1 MKILSYYIIPLLL
14 FCSMPIYSAG
24 TISGGLYLGYQYD
37 AGNLSGKAVD
47 ADLQQNVAVGGLLR
61 IDLGILFFRT
71 GADFSY
77 PFEKGRIHNSSAGDI
92 TGTDSWF
99 VEVPVYAGLGIPVR
113 DYGMFYM
120 GAGGS
125 YIFGMGS
132 VSATSGNEQ
141 INEQLFGWGFIA
153 GIESV
158 VSNDLSLFV
167 EWEYMTVSSSPF
179 ASSGTGTYN
188 DYYMDYTG
196 NRYRLG
202 VMYHFN
208 RY

>member
-1 MKILSYYIIPLLL
+1 MPL
-14 FCSMPIYSAG
+14 YSVG

-37 AGNLSGKAVD
+37 MGNLSEKSVD
-47 ADLQQNVAVGGLLR
+47 AGLQQNVAAGALIR

-71 GADFSY
+71 GAEFSY
-77 PFEKGRIHNSSAGDI
+77 PFEKGRIRNSPPGDI

-99 VEVPVYAGLGIPVR
+99 IEVPVYAGLGMPVR

-132 VSATSGNEQ
+132 VSTTSKEEK

-153 GIESV
+153 GIESFIN
-158 VSNDLSLFV
+158 SDLSLFL
-167 EWEYMTVSSSPF
+167 EWEYMTVSSSPL
-179 ASSGTGTYN
+179 ASSGAGAYD

>member
-1 MKILSYYIIPLLL
+1 MKRIKYYIIFLLVL
-14 FCSMPIYSAG
+14 CCMPVFSAG
-24 TISGGLYLGYQYD
+24 TISGGFYLGYQYD
-37 AGNLSGKAVD
+37 VGNLSEKPVD
-47 ADLQQNVAVGGLLR
+47 YDLQQNAAIGGLLR

-77 PFEKGRIHNSSAGDI
+77 PLEKGRIRNLTAGDVSK
-92 TGTDSWF
+92 TEAWF
-99 VEVPVYAGLGIPVR
+99 VEVPVYAGIDIPVR

-132 VSATSGNEQ
+132 VTAASKEEK
-141 INEQLFGWGFIA
+141 INEQLFGWGFIT

-158 VSNDLSLFV
+158 INSDVSLFL
-167 EWEYMTVSSSPF
+167 EWEYMTVSSSPVA
-179 ASSGTGTYN
+179 ASGAGPYD
-188 DYYMDYTG
+188 DYYIDYTG
-196 NRYRLG
+196 SRYRLG

>member
-1 MKILSYYIIPLLL
+1 MRKMKFYIISLVVL
-14 FCSMPIYSAG
+14 CAMPAFSAG

-37 AGNLSGKAVD
+37 VGNLSEKPLD
-47 ADLQQNVAVGGLLR
+47 ADLQQNVAAGALLR

-77 PFEKGRIHNSSAGDI
+77 PAEKGHITNSTGGNV
-92 TGTDSWF
+92 TGTEAWF
-99 VEVPVYAGLGIPVR
+99 VEVPVYAGIDIPVR

-132 VSATSGNEQ
+132 VAASSGSEK

-158 VSNDLSLFV
+158 INSDVSLFL
-167 EWEYMTVSSSPF
+167 EWEYMIVSSSPVA
-179 ASSGTGTYN
+179 ASGAGAYD
-188 DYYMDYTG
+188 DYYIDYTG
-196 NRYRLG
+196 SRYRLG

>member
-1 MKILSYYIIPLLL
+1 MNRLKITFCL
-14 FCSMPIYSAG
+14 FVILAALPAFPAG

-37 AGNLSGKAVD
+37 VGNLSGKPVW
-47 ADLQQNVAVGGLLR
+47 ADRQQNVSAGAMIK
-61 IDLGILFFRT
+61 IDLGFLFFRS

-77 PFEKGRIHNSSAGDI
+77 PAESGALNNGSAGSV
-92 TGTDSWF
+92 TGTDASF
-99 VEVPVYAGLGIPVR
+99 TEVPVYAGINIPVR

-125 YIFGMGS
+125 YIFGTGNITT
-132 VSATSGNEQ
+132 TSGRES
-141 INEQLFGWGFIA
+141 INEQLFGYGFIA
-153 GIESV
+153 GIESAV
-158 VSNDLSLFV
+158 TADFSLFL
-167 EWEYMTVSSSPF
+167 EWEYMTVSSSPV
-179 ASSGTGTYN
+179 ASTGAGPYD

-196 NRYRLG
+196 SRYRLG

>member
-1 MKILSYYIIPLLL
+1 MKKIKYYIIPLLL
-14 FCSMPIYSAG
+14 LCGMPVFSAG

-37 AGNLSGKAVD
+37 AGNLSEKPID
-47 ADLQQNVAVGGLLR
+47 ADIQHNIAAGALLR

-77 PFEKGRIHNSSAGDI
+77 PAEKGRIVNGSAGNI
-92 TGTDSWF
+92 TGTEVSF
-99 VEVPVYAGLGIPVR
+99 VEVPVYAGIDIPVR
-113 DYGMFYM
+113 DYGLFYM

-132 VSATSGNEQ
+132 VATLSGSEN

-158 VSNDLSLFV
+158 INSDVSLFF
-167 EWEYMTVSSSPF
+167 EWEYMTVSSSPV
-179 ASSGTGTYN
+179 ASSGPAAYDN
-188 DYYMDYTG
+188 YYIDYTG
-196 NRYRLG
+196 SRLRLG
-202 VMYHFN
+202 VMYHLN